1 VLAGGGVALA
11 LAGPLAGWGVFTWGC
26 LMAGLLLAVGAL
38 LAGPL
43 PPISAGRWAAAMLL
57 AVGLQH
63 VWHWNQQAIP
73 QQPSL
78 YGSLAGGLLWLAW
91 ITLPAAHGPWLGVV
105 WEHLRSWRGLAFV
118 AGWLYASA
126 RWFNSHELATR
137 PDNVLRGV
145 YPLLAWPVGGLAL
158 LAAARQVPDDWLLRA
173 AARGRSMVAAR
184 SFPLWIAALAAGLCA
199 LVCYSCVGP
208 VPHVEDGVAYLYQ
221 AKTFLAGGFYQ
232 PSPPAAMAFDAR
244 FCWIFMDDLGR
255 SYGIFPPG
263 WPLLLAAGV
272 TAGVPW
278 LVNPLL
284 VGLGLLLVWK
294 LVNLTDDRPTAALA
308 IVLLALSPFVVLQG
322 ASFMSHPATL
332 LWILVAMLGAARAV
346 RGGGWPAGLLIG
358 LGIGMTLA
366 TRYVEG

>member
-1 VLAGGGVALA
+1 MKAARVLGQSRVEIVEVPDPVPAEGEVLVKLQRSLLCGSEMHGYRGDKAMPTNGGHEPAGQIIDASRSRRWKDGDRVGIHAV
-11 LAGPLAGWGVFTWGC
+11 WGC
-26 LMAGLLLAVGAL
+26 GRCDWCARGIYTFCDAKRGCPGAHAELMAVPDHVMAPLPDDVDYEVGAL

-221 AKTFLAGGFYQ
+221 AKTFLAGGSTSRRPRPRW
-232 PSPPAAMAFDAR
+232 PSTRGSAGSSWTISDAATVSSRRA
-244 FCWIFMDDLGR
+244 GR
-255 SYGIFPPG
+255 CC
-263 WPLLLAAGV
+263 
-272 TAGVPW
+272 
-278 LVNPLL
+278 
-284 VGLGLLLVWK
+284 
-294 LVNLTDDRPTAALA
+294 
-308 IVLLALSPFVVLQG
+308 SPRV
-322 ASFMSHPATL
+322 
-332 LWILVAMLGAARAV
+332 
-346 RGGGWPAGLLIG
+346 
-358 LGIGMTLA
+358 
-366 TRYVEG
+366 